1 MLPSVLAEPLGE
13 FEFELLPRFAI
24 ELSMNDEM
32 IDCAGL
38 ALADEVAPDAAPE
51 ELELLPASD
60 AIRL

>member
-1 MLPSVLAEPLGE
+1 MLPSVLAEPLE
-13 FEFELLPRFAI
+13 EFELELPPRFAI
-24 ELSMNDEM
+24 ELSMNDAM

-38 ALADEVAPDAAPE
+38 ALADEVAPDAAAE